1 MRVVPHFTADFDEY
15 PELRTIAPIVVRRVA
30 ELMELHDIA
39 ELKRIRKTGIFEHP
53 YTKDVIRPI
62 NVTGVPDSIA
72 TSRHTA
78 GAALLDYL
86 ESVGLSG
93 LGLELDAADVSN
105 IAALWNPQEPGPQ
118 TTKAVD
124 GADAKNP
131 EAAKPGERKD
141 GDDGGDPP
149 DAGDPPGAGRDKGAT
164 DSDINGIPHED
175 GDDELKM

>member
-93 LGLELDAADVSN
+93 LGLELDSADVSN

-118 TTKAVD
+118 IPKDVD
-124 GADAKNP
+124 KKGAEKPAAARASYELSDDDDVDDTPADTPGKDVVGPVADDAQR
-131 EAAKPGERKD
+131 EA
-141 GDDGGDPP
+141 GGDGP
-149 DAGDPPGAGRDKGAT
+149 
-164 DSDINGIPHED
+164 
-175 GDDELKM
+175 KM

>member
-93 LGLELDAADVSN
+93 LGLELDSADVSN
-105 IAALWNPQEPGPQ
+105 IAALWNPQEPGLQIP
-118 TTKAVD
+118 KDVD
-124 GADAKNP
+124 KKGAENPAAARSSFELSDDDNVDDTPADAPGKDVVGTVAD
-131 EAAKPGERKD
+131 AAQRD
-141 GDDGGDPP
+141 AGGDEP
-149 DAGDPPGAGRDKGAT
+149 
-164 DSDINGIPHED
+164 
-175 GDDELKM
+175 KM

>member
-15 PELRTIAPIVVRRVA
+15 PELRTIAPIVIRRVA

-62 NVTGVPDSIA
+62 NVTGVPDSIT
-72 TSRHTA
+72 TSRHNA

-93 LGLELDAADVSN
+93 LGLELDAADVRN
-105 IAALWNPQEPGPQ
+105 IAALWHPQDPEPQDP
-118 TTKAVD
+118 KVMD
-124 GADAKNP
+124 KEDAENT
-131 EAAKPGERKD
+131 AAAHKSYEL
-141 GDDGGDPP
+141 DDGGDAGNTPAETP
-149 DAGDPPGAGRDKGAT
+149 DTAVAAPVT
-164 DSDINGIPHED
+164 DGTQPED
-175 GDDELKM
+175 GGDGPKM